1 MGHMTKNS
9 GGDSVLDRAFQLLRA
24 FSAEHPQ
31 LTLAE
36 MVARSGLPRS
46 TAHRLACQLERHGAL
61 EHGAGGWRLG
71 VGLFELGQLVSR
83 RQRLRDLA
91 LAHMEDLY
99 ELTRATV
106 HLAVLEGDEV
116 LYVEM
121 LSGHR
126 KVLTPSRVG
135 GRMPAH
141 CTGVGKVLLA
151 YDDGA
156 RARLARA
163 TEPLAAVTARTITEP
178 ARLLAELVEVRRR
191 GIALD
196 REEAAENLVCVAAP
210 LLTGPGVAA
219 AGLSVSM
226 PAHGRLQP
234 RDVEPALR
242 QAAQRLGR
250 TLRQA
255 RR

>member
-1 MGHMTKNS
+1 
-9 GGDSVLDRAFQLLRA
+9 
-24 FSAEHPQ
+24 
-31 LTLAE
+31 
-36 MVARSGLPRS
+36 
-46 TAHRLACQLERHGAL
+46 
-61 EHGAGGWRLG
+61 
-71 VGLFELGQLVSR
+71 
-83 RQRLRDLA
+83 
-91 LAHMEDLY
+91 
-99 ELTRATV
+99 
-106 HLAVLEGDEV
+106 V

-163 TEPLAAVTARTITEP
+163 TEPLAAVTPRSVTDP
-178 ARLLAELVEVRRR
+178 ARLLAELAEVRRR

-210 LLTGPGVAA
+210 LLTGPRVAA

-226 PAHGRLQP
+226 PADGRLQP

-255 RR
+255 RTQDDVQNIPCSER

>member
-1 MGHMTKNS
+1 MKSSH
-9 GGDSVLDRAFQLLRA
+9 GDAVLDRAFQLLRA
-24 FSAEHPQ
+24 FSAERPQ

-61 EHGAGGWRLG
+61 ERGDEGWRLG
-71 VGLFELGQLVSR
+71 VGLFELGQLVTR

-99 ELTRATV
+99 EATRATV
-106 HLAVLEGDEV
+106 HLAVLEGDDV

-126 KVLTPSRVG
+126 KVPTPSRVG

-141 CTGVGKVLLA
+141 CTGVGKALLA
-151 YDDGA
+151 YSDEA
-156 RARLARA
+156 CSRLARA
-163 TEPLAAVTARTITEP
+163 TEPLAAVTARSITDP
-178 ARLLAELVEVRRR
+178 GRLYAELLDVRRR
-191 GIALD
+191 GIAVD
-196 REEAAENLVCVAAP
+196 REEAAANLMCLAAP
-210 LLTGPGVAA
+210 LLVAAGVAE

-226 PAHGRLQP
+226 PARGRLQP

-242 QAAQRLGR
+242 AAAQRLGR

-255 RR
+255 RT